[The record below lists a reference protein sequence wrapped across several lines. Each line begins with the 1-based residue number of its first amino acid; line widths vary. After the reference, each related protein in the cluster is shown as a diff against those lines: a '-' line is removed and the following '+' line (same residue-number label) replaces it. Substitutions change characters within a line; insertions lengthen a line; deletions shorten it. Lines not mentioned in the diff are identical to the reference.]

1 MKKAMIEQLVLGMV
15 GTNTWLIKNKENNE
29 LLIIDPADESARIEE
44 KIDRMGGIPVA
55 VLLTHGHF
63 DHMLAADDLRDEY
76 GIPIIACAAEQQ
88 VLTDAIK
95 NLSGSWASAHV
106 LLADQWVCDGKKLE
120 LAGFSIEV
128 FHTPGHTAGS
138 CCYYLPEEGV
148 LFSGDTLFRTSVG
161 RTDFPTGSMSQIV
174 RSVQYLTE
182 NLPGDTVVYPGHQE
196 ITTIAYEQRFN
207 PYLS

>member
-76 GIPIIACAAEQQ
+76 GIPI
-88 VLTDAIK
+88 
-95 NLSGSWASAHV
+95 SGSAMEKNWNLPDFSS
-106 LLADQWVCDGKKLE
+106 K
-120 LAGFSIEV
+120 FSIHRDIQREV
-128 FHTPGHTAGS
+128 AVIICRKKKF
-138 CCYYLPEEGV
+138 C
-148 LFSGDTLFRTSVG
+148 
-161 RTDFPTGSMSQIV
+161 FPVI
-174 RSVQYLTE
+174 
-182 NLPGDTVVYPGHQE
+182 
-196 ITTIAYEQRFN
+196 
-207 PYLS
+207 PYLHRAWEEPIFPQEAAQICRRV

>member
-15 GTNTWLIKNKENNE
+15 GTNTWLIKNKESNE

-88 VLTDAIK
+88 VLTDSIK
-95 NLSGSWASAHV
+95 NLSRK
-106 LLADQWVCDGKKLE
+106 LGKCTCP
-120 LAGFSIEV
+120 AGRSVGLRWKNWNLPDFPSKFSIHRDIQREV
-128 FHTPGHTAGS
+128 AVIICRKKKF
-138 CCYYLPEEGV
+138 C
-148 LFSGDTLFRTSVG
+148 
-161 RTDFPTGSMSQIV
+161 FPVI
-174 RSVQYLTE
+174 
-182 NLPGDTVVYPGHQE
+182 
-196 ITTIAYEQRFN
+196 
-207 PYLS
+207 PYLHRVWEEPIFPQEAAQICRRV

>member
-15 GTNTWLIKNKENNE
+15 GTNTWLIKNKESNE

-44 KIDRMGGIPVA
+44 KIDRMGGRPVA

-88 VLTDAIK
+88 VLTDSVK

-106 LLADQWVCDGKKLE
+106 LLAVGLRWEKTGTCRIFHRSFPYTGTYSGKL
-120 LAGFSIEV
+120 LLLSAGRRSSV
-128 FHTPGHTAGS
+128 F
-138 CCYYLPEEGV
+138 
-148 LFSGDTLFRTSVG
+148 R
-161 RTDFPTGSMSQIV
+161 
-174 RSVQYLTE
+174 
-182 NLPGDTVVYPGHQE
+182 
-196 ITTIAYEQRFN
+196 
-207 PYLS
+207 

>member
-88 VLTDAIK
+88 VLTDSIK
-95 NLSGSWASAHV
+95 NLSGILGDPNRRDRCRHF
-106 LLADQWVCDGKKLE
+106 LNQCQPL
-120 LAGFSIEV
+120 F
-128 FHTPGHTAGS
+128 T
-138 CCYYLPEEGV
+138 V
-148 LFSGDTLFRTSVG
+148 LFIAPVDQFFQCRTPES
-161 RTDFPTGSMSQIV
+161 S
-174 RSVQYLTE
+174 
-182 NLPGDTVVYPGHQE
+182 
-196 ITTIAYEQRFN
+196 
-207 PYLS
+207 

>member
-88 VLTDAIK
+88 VLTDSIK

-106 LLADQWVCDGKKLE
+106 LLADQWVCDGKNWNLPDFSSK
-120 LAGFSIEV
+120 FSIHRDIQREV
-128 FHTPGHTAGS
+128 AVIICRKKKF
-138 CCYYLPEEGV
+138 C
-148 LFSGDTLFRTSVG
+148 
-161 RTDFPTGSMSQIV
+161 FPVI
-174 RSVQYLTE
+174 
-182 NLPGDTVVYPGHQE
+182 
-196 ITTIAYEQRFN
+196 
-207 PYLS
+207 PYLHRAWEEPIFPQEAAQICRRV

>member
-15 GTNTWLIKNKENNE
+15 GTNTWLIKNKESNE
-29 LLIIDPADESARIEE
+29 LLIIDPADESVRIEE

-88 VLTDAIK
+88 VLTDSIK

-106 LLADQWVCDGKKLE
+106 LLADQWICD
-120 LAGFSIEV
+120 
-128 FHTPGHTAGS
+128 
-138 CCYYLPEEGV
+138 
-148 LFSGDTLFRTSVG
+148 SGRL
-161 RTDFPTGSMSQIV
+161 Q
-174 RSVQYLTE
+174 
-182 NLPGDTVVYPGHQE
+182 
-196 ITTIAYEQRFN
+196 
-207 PYLS
+207 

>member
-15 GTNTWLIKNKENNE
+15 GTNTWLIKNKESNE

-88 VLTDAIK
+88 VLTDSIK

-106 LLADQWVCDGKKLE
+106 LLADQWICDGKKLE

-138 CCYYLPEEGV
+138 CCYYLPEEEV
-148 LFSGDTLFRTSVG
+148 LFSGDTLFAQSVG
-161 RTDFPTGSMSQIV
+161 RTDFPGGSSAEIV
-174 RSVQYLTE
+174 RSLHKLVDTLPEDTE
-182 NLPGDTVVYPGHQE
+182 VFPGHDAS
-196 ITTIAYEQRFN
+196 TTIGYEKRYN
-207 PYLS
+207 PFV